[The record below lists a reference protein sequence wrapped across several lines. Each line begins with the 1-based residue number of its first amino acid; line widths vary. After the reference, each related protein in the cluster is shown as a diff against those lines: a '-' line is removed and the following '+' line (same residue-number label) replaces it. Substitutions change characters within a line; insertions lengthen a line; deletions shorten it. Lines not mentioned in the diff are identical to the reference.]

1 MQLTGGRM
9 NELLS
14 VFMEKGL
21 VKSWQMSLITVY
33 NTVKSVVCGFRHYI
47 FSMIFSNGL
56 YVE

>member
-1 MQLTGGRM
+1 M